1 MNLLYYLFIAIAF
14 NLLMFLFA
22 YKFRTD
28 KLTDLSYALTF
39 IFLALLGF
47 LIKDFSKI
55 KFILLLMLLLWALRL
70 GIFLFIRIKKI
81 KKDRRFDGIRENFFR
96 FFQFWLL
103 QGITVWVI
111 LLPSLIFFNSEI
123 KVSILSWLG
132 LSIWFI
138 GLTIETISDLQKYQ
152 FNKHNKEDK
161 WISTGLWKYSRHPN
175 YFGEI
180 LCWIGVYLFTFNS
193 LTSIQRIFA
202 LTSPIFITIL
212 LLFVTGIPKLEKY
225 ANKKWGKLKE
235 YKEYKRKT
243 SILIPWFSKKKSQKR
258 EITI

>member
-1 MNLLYYLFIAIAF
+1 MNVLNYLLIAISI

-22 YKFRTD
+22 YKFKTD

-39 IFLALLGF
+39 ILLT
-47 LIKDFSKI
+47 LISFVYSKYAEFKLI
-55 KFILLLMLLLWALRL
+55 LFIMIILWSLRL

-111 LLPSLIFFNSEI
+111 LLPPLIFFSSEI
-123 KVSILSWLG
+123 KVSLLSWLG
-132 LSIWFI
+132 LAIWFI

-180 LCWIGVYLFTFNS
+180 LCWIGVYLFTFSS
-193 LTSIQRIFA
+193 LTSIQKIFA
-202 LTSPIFITIL
+202 LNSPIFITIL
-212 LLFVTGIPKLEKY
+212 LLFVTGIPKLENY